1 MLHIHEEVRDAV
13 AHGQP
18 VVALESTVI
27 AHGLPRPSNAR
38 VARDVEAAVREGG
51 AVPATIAVIDG
62 VVTVGLDDAA
72 LDRVANDDAVAKAS
86 VRDLPGVL
94 AGSRSAATTV
104 ASTAHIAAGAGI
116 GFFATGGLGGVH
128 RGANETFDESADLA
142 VLARTPIVV
151 VCAGVKSILD
161 VGATLERLESMSVPV
176 VSVGTDRFPGFYLA
190 DSGFASP
197 GEVGGPEDVA
207 RMSMARSALG
217 MTQAIVVAQPVPDDA
232 QMDRALHDR
241 LLSEGMAAADA
252 GGVHGKHVTPFLLGW
267 FHEHSGG
274 VSEAVN
280 VALLEA
286 NARFAARVA
295 VAHAA
300 ARR

>member
-1 MLHIHEEVRDAV
+1 MLFIHEEVRDAV
-13 AHGQP
+13 AHGEP

-27 AHGLPRPSNAR
+27 AHGLPRPRNAR
-38 VARDVEAAVREGG
+38 VARDVEAAVRECG

-72 LDRVANDDAVAKAS
+72 LDRVANDDSVTKAS

-94 AGSRSAATTV
+94 AAGRSAATTV
-104 ASTAHIAAGAGI
+104 AATAHIAAGAGI

-190 DSGFASP
+190 DSGFGSP
-197 GEVGGPEDVA
+197 GSVDGPEEVA

-217 MTQAIVVAQPVPDDA
+217 MTQAIVVAQPVAPEL

-241 LLSEGMAAADA
+241 LLADGTAAADA
-252 GGVHGKHVTPFLLGW
+252 EGVHGKHVTPYLLGW
-267 FHEHSGG
+267 FHAHSGG

-280 VALLEA
+280 VALLES

-295 VAHAA
+295 AAHAG
-300 ARR
+300 ARG